1 MRREDEDKDGEL
13 PETVTDVLE
22 KCPSVNGTVR
32 EITTAPEAATAGN
45 HIMWR
50 VGVFAAFSVALAVVF
65 RHCLA
70 DLWQLSRTD
79 ETYSH
84 MPLIPLVSAYLL
96 FAGRKRIA
104 EAAGNAFLPGLIVIA
119 VGALLLLA
127 GPRFFGTAI
136 HKDNLSL
143 STLTGLMIWLGGFIT
158 LFGLRSF
165 RQAAFPLLF
174 LLFLVP
180 IPTVLLRWIVHLLQ
194 RASTEIAHGLFLLIG
209 VPFVRNDFVFELP
222 GMSVMVAEQCSGIR
236 SSISLLITG
245 ILAAHLGLNST
256 WRRGVL
262 ILSVLPI
269 TVFKN
274 ALRVLTLS
282 LLGAYVDPRIM
293 SSSLHRAGGIPFFM
307 LALLIF
313 GCVFWLLRRSEV
325 RALPEG
331 HR

>member
-1 MRREDEDKDGEL
+1 MQRKDEDNDSEL
-13 PETVTDVLE
+13 PETATDVLE
-22 KCPSVNGTVR
+22 ECPSVNGAVR
-32 EITTAPEAATAGN
+32 EITAAPEAATDGN
-45 HIMWR
+45 HIVSR
-50 VGVFAAFSVALAVVF
+50 VAVFTALSVVVAVLF
-65 RHCLA
+65 RHCLV

-96 FAGRKRIA
+96 FAARKRIA
-104 EAAGNAFLPGLIVIA
+104 EAAENAFLPGLVVIA
-119 VGALLLLA
+119 VGVLLFFA
-127 GPRFFGTAI
+127 GPRHVGTAI

-143 STLTGLMIWLGGFIT
+143 STLTGLMIWQGGFIA
-158 LFGLRSF
+158 LFGLRSL
-165 RQAAFPLLF
+165 RTARFPLLF
-174 LLFLVP
+174 LIFLVP
-180 IPTVLLRWIVHLLQ
+180 IPTFLLHWIVCLLQ
-194 RASTEIAHGLFLLIG
+194 WASTEIAHGLFLLIG

-245 ILAAHLGLNST
+245 ILAAHLGLSSA
-256 WRRGVL
+256 WRRGLL

-274 ALRVLTLS
+274 ALRVITLS

-293 SSSLHRAGGIPFFM
+293 SSALHQAGGIPFFM

-313 GCVFWLLRRSEV
+313 GCVFWLLHRSEV
-325 RALPEG
+325 RALPQG